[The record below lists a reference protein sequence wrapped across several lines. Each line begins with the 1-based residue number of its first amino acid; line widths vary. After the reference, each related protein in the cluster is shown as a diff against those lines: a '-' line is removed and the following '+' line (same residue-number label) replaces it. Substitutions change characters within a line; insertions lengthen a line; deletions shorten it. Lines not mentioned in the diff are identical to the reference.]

1 MKIRCIA
8 IDDEPLALQQIS
20 SYIDKTPFLEK
31 VALCQSAFDAMEL
44 IEREEV
50 HLLFV
55 DINMPDLNG
64 MDFVKSLTNKLQII
78 FTTAYSEYAI
88 EGFQVDAIDYL
99 LKPISYNSFL
109 KAVNKAKNWF
119 ELTNLKSNQSA
130 DIEKE
135 ELFVKSDYK
144 IVRVMI
150 NDIWYVESANE
161 YIKIYINEKD
171 SITTLMRLKNFEEQL
186 PEKKFMRIHRSF
198 IVNLDKITAIDR
210 NRIYINQKTVIPVGE
225 QYREIFQNYLEK
237 KHFQSGNKNI

>member
-31 VALCQSAFDAMEL
+31 VALCQSAFDAMEI
-44 IEREEV
+44 IENEEV

-144 IVRVMI
+144 IVRVLI
-150 NDIWYVESANE
+150 NDIWYIESANE

-225 QYREIFQNYLEK
+225 QYRETFQNYLEK
-237 KHFQSGNKNI
+237 KRLYNE